1 MRMRYRGQLSM
12 LGVAGTL
19 ALAGCSDVLGLG
31 GPKIV
36 VSVARQSNGGDPLLL
51 QADIG
56 GRRVEVES
64 PRTLDDYDEEYREV
78 RGPRFGDVRVQATV
92 LTASRDTL
100 ATVEFTQGFRRGDQH
115 WISAVVGPNRPE
127 GFCIG
132 DMVAAPLRTAPA
144 GADSLFVMYG
154 GLPEGAIC

>member
-1 MRMRYRGQLSM
+1 MRMWYRGLFSM
-12 LGVAGTL
+12 LGVASIL

-36 VSVARQSNGGDPLLL
+36 VSVARQSNVGDPLLMR
-51 QADIG
+51 ADIG

-64 PRTLDDYDEEYREV
+64 AR
-78 RGPRFGDVRVQATV
+78 
-92 LTASRDTL
+92 
-100 ATVEFTQGFRRGDQH
+100 TVEFTQGFQHGDRH
-115 WISAVVGPNRPE
+115 WISAVVGPDRPD

-132 DMVAAPLRTAPA
+132 AVVAAPLRTSPA

-154 GLPEGAIC
+154 GIPEDAVC